1 MVLDESK
8 KGSSRIVLLWRWYM
22 KQTIVFYLMTA
33 ILLLLSCIYIPLC
46 LAVDKGRYYNNMS
59 TELVEIRRT
68 LIVVLVV
75 IIYMGYLK
83 LSDRSKYFYRITV
96 QTFTAFIIFCFT
108 AFVLYVLIGNFL

>member
-1 MVLDESK
+1 MVLNESK

-33 ILLLLSCIYIPLC
+33 IILLLSCIYIPLC

-59 TELVEIRRT
+59 AGLVEIRRT

-75 IIYMGYLK
+75 LIYMGYSK
-83 LSDRSKYFYRITV
+83 LSDRAKCFYTIAV
-96 QTFTAFIIFCFT
+96 QLFTAFIILCFI
-108 AFVLYVLIGNFL
+108 AFVLFVLVGNFL

>member
-1 MVLDESK
+1 
-8 KGSSRIVLLWRWYM
+8 M
-22 KQTIVFYLMTA
+22 KQTIVFYLIAA

-59 TELVEIRRT
+59 AGLVEIRRT

-83 LSDRSKYFYRITV
+83 LSDKSKYFYRITV

-108 AFVLYVLIGNFL
+108 AFALYVLIGNFL

>member
-1 MVLDESK
+1 MVLNESK

-22 KQTIVFYLMTA
+22 KQTIVFYLITA
-33 ILLLLSCIYIPLC
+33 IFLLLSCIYIPLC

-59 TELVEIRRT
+59 AGLVEIRRT

-83 LSDRSKYFYRITV
+83 LSDRLKYFYTV
-96 QTFTAFIIFCFT
+96 AVQLFTAFIIFCFT
-108 AFVLYVLIGNFL
+108 AFVLYVLVGNFL